1 MSLDKNTSDLWD
13 SLWTQE
19 ITFAES
25 ISSTRRE
32 ELSIRWQIIH
42 SEVIEKF
49 GSFNRLQVVEVGA
62 GSGTYAALMAKKGA
76 CVTII
81 DYSAKA
87 LLRSK
92 RLFSHFGLKA
102 VFIQADALKIPSTL
116 QSCFDISMSFGLA
129 EHFLDHERVAIIKAH
144 FDLLRPNGLTL
155 ISVPNKWN
163 FPYRVYKFVC
173 EVTDRWEVGEEYPF
187 SRSELSRI
195 MNMLNIREYKYF
207 GDSFYSSFRYL
218 LSLPGVRKFVKR
230 RSAAFVKSD
239 KLEKGTML
247 DPYCSYALV
256 LCAHKHS

>member
-1 MSLDKNTSDLWD
+1 MKKNTSGLWD
-13 SLWTQE
+13 SLWARE
-19 ITFAES
+19 SSFAES
-25 ISSTRRE
+25 ISSIRKE

-42 SEVIEKF
+42 SEVLKKF
-49 GSFNRLQVVEVGA
+49 GSFDRLQVVEVGA

-76 CVTII
+76 SVTII

-87 LLRSK
+87 LARSK
-92 RLFSHFGLKA
+92 KLFSHCDLNA
-102 VFIQADALKIPSTL
+102 VFIQADALRLPSAL
-116 QSCFDISMSFGLA
+116 QSCFDVSMSFGLA
-129 EHFLDHERVAIIKAH
+129 EHFLDNERVAIIRAH

-173 EVTDRWEVGEEYPF
+173 EITNRWEVGEEYPF

-195 MNMLNIREYKYF
+195 MKRLNIREYKYF

-218 LSLPGVRKFVKR
+218 LSLPGVRKLLKSR
-230 RSAAFVKSD
+230 PAAFLDSY
-239 KLEKGTML
+239 KLEKGTLL

-256 LCAHKHS
+256 LCALKNS